1 MILVKKIVSDRRLSK
16 QRSLKWPVYYDFCET
31 FLYGGSS
38 TPLLST
44 HHGHDGVDCLGGGV
58 LPAGPR
64 HDARAEVGHVEG
76 DALQHAVRALAALL
90 LQLYNTNIF
99 YIVYK
104 YFYRIGC

>member
-1 MILVKKIVSDRRLSK
+1 MKP
-16 QRSLKWPVYYDFCET
+16 PVNYDFCEI
-31 FLYGGSS
+31 LLCGGSS

-64 HDARAEVGHVEG
+64 HDAGAEVGHVEG
-76 DALQHAVRALAALL
+76 DALQHAVRALATLL
-90 LQLYNTNIF
+90 LKLCNTNIF